1 MIEVIKIT
9 KVPAGVTFNTG
20 SYDAAND
27 VWEFTVSELV
37 GLEMIVPDGVVGKF
51 DLNVESVAFEQNT
64 NGVEKDTTDNRASA
78 FDTIEVDIT
87 YDDEPELTGDLINV
101 DETNLSPTTSANGS
115 VVADFG
121 RDAPGS
127 INGNGTYDIGG
138 VTSGTEQWNGRIDEL
153 SVWDRELTSAEVT
166 TIYNSGSGKQLN
178 KNWVERGTAI

>member
-1 MIEVIKIT
+1 PLTITTSVKDTDGSEVIEVIKIT

-138 VTSGTEQWNGRIDEL
+138 VTSGGVPVL
-153 SVWDRELTSAEVT
+153 VT
-166 TIYNSGSGKQLN
+166 FDASSNTYT
-178 KNWVERGTAI
+178 GTAGGEPIFT